1 MIVKSQ
7 RVQDHRIVE
16 VLLYYYHKRKSSEF
30 HLEESFL
37 LVNRSIRRR
46 RKGKGKKKNFFL
58 GFQGLV
64 YASLCQWGVLNWKVM
79 VGSVGLVQLFG
90 CVGGMGHGGLERY
103 WNLKS

>member
-16 VLLYYYHKRKSSEF
+16 VFLYYYHKRKSSEF

-46 RKGKGKKKNFFL
+46 RKGKGQKKGIFF
-58 GFQGLV
+58 
-64 YASLCQWGVLNWKVM
+64 
-79 VGSVGLVQLFG
+79 
-90 CVGGMGHGGLERY
+90 
-103 WNLKS
+103 

>member
-46 RKGKGKKKNFFL
+46 RKGKGKGKKKEIFFRVS
-58 GFQGLV
+58 GTC
-64 YASLCQWGVLNWKVM
+64 LC
-79 VGSVGLVQLFG
+79 
-90 CVGGMGHGGLERY
+90 
-103 WNLKS
+103 